1 MQKIILSLIPA
12 IGLLLPLMAQAQG
25 TLYVSNLGQTPTGS
39 ASIGSDAW
47 IAQSIITGTDS
58 SGYILNSIQLL
69 MNTASGN
76 PSGFNVSLYSSLSG
90 EPYNNLGNL
99 VGSDPSVGG
108 IFTYTANGLTLSPST
123 DYFIV
128 LTAATPVA
136 EGAYD
141 WSAAN
146 SFTESNQWQLNDA
159 YFSSPDGSGWTG
171 HARGDVFQLAI
182 NATVVPEPAT
192 LTLAGLGLAC
202 LSFWRRGQ

>member
-1 MQKIILSLIPA
+1 
-12 IGLLLPLMAQAQG
+12 
-25 TLYVSNLGQTPTGS
+25 
-39 ASIGSDAW
+39 
-47 IAQSIITGTDS
+47 
-58 SGYILNSIQLL
+58 

-141 WSAAN
+141 
-146 SFTESNQWQLNDA
+146 
-159 YFSSPDGSGWTG
+159 
-171 HARGDVFQLAI
+171 
-182 NATVVPEPAT
+182 
-192 LTLAGLGLAC
+192 
-202 LSFWRRGQ
+202 

>member
-1 MQKIILSLIPA
+1 ESRSPWR
-12 IGLLLPLMAQAQG
+12 
-25 TLYVSNLGQTPTGS
+25 YFSNGNQCHDR
-39 ASIGSDAW
+39 A
-47 IAQSIITGTDS
+47 GTD
-58 SGYILNSIQLL
+58 NVCVERTWSITSRL
-69 MNTASGN
+69 
-76 PSGFNVSLYSSLSG
+76 PSLAQFFTMKFLSTVFI
-90 EPYNNLGNL
+90 GNL
-99 VGSDPSVGG
+99 VGSDPSAGG

-202 LSFWRRGQ
+202 LCFWRRRQ